1 MDHKEF
7 LRRILKPVRVSDSD
21 SEEVK
26 EAALEMPAILAAN
39 VADSTG
45 KVYFNAW
52 IQFQR
57 WCFSNKRV
65 SYPASKEMVGLY
77 FICLGKK
84 LLSIA
89 SIDTARSAI
98 SWFIAI
104 ATP

>member
-1 MDHKEF
+1 MNHKEF
-7 LRRILKPVRVSDSD
+7 IGRILKPIQCSELDT
-21 SEEVK
+21 EEVRA
-26 EAALEMPAILAAN
+26 AALDMPAILASTVSDA
-39 VADSTG
+39 TG

-52 IQFQR
+52 IWFQR

-65 SYPASKEMVGLY
+65 CYPASKETVGLY